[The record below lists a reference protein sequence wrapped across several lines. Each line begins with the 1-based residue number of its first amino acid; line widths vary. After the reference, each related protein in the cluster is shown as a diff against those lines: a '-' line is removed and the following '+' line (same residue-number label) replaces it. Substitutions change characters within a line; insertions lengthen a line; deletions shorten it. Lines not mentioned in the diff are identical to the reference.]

1 MEQTRHCRK
10 RWIANSF
17 VLNFFL
23 VPFFWI
29 DICNN
34 SPHFSWPG
42 RHSFKFGYLKE
53 KLNRESS
60 HIFTSFCLI
69 SSPSNLAK
77 HRHHSTK
84 TFFWHL
90 WVLLLLSTIIRHI
103 WGNFLFFRCTLHLF
117 LEWKNVFFRFVF
129 EGSLRFLRILSSSM
143 YNTFGE
149 IHFKFLPRRDNE
161 FSGSSALLR
170 IENEMYRMPWCGTSP
185 EWFDQLFNVEKKIR
199 FLFRSSTQFH
209 RIDAI
214 FERDLWQI

>member
-1 MEQTRHCRK
+1 MHARLACLCNERERNEHGTNTALPKALDRQLFCAK
-10 RWIANSF
+10 
-17 VLNFFL
+17 FFL

-117 LEWKNVFFRFVF
+117 LGWKNVFFRFVF
-129 EGSLRFLRILSSSM
+129 ESSLRFPRILSSSM
-143 YNTFGE
+143 YNTTFGE

-170 IENEMYRMPWCGTSP
+170 IENEMYTTQNALVRHLSRMIW
-185 EWFDQLFNVEKKIR
+185 
-199 FLFRSSTQFH
+199 STF
-209 RIDAI
+209 
-214 FERDLWQI
+214 